1 MKINVVYIGLA
12 FCLAGCG
19 GGGGSN
25 AVGAPVLSPAPIEF
39 SDGSTLLGEDTMR
52 VEINGVLR
60 TLAAPDWQNN
70 LAQHTSIDESYV
82 ARRDTHYVA
91 VAGRYDDQSFAE
103 VLGNFEPITQFGT
116 LRYNGNLNLRTDN
129 SELNTQLELRINF
142 ASVAPR
148 LTTVTPVHGVDVA
161 ASINSDG
168 TFSNGFVTYGTN
180 RADMRGGFFDSDP
193 NAHNDS
199 FIAAFAG
206 DGIYGTLLGQIA
218 D

>member
-180 RADMRGGFFDSDP
+180 RADMRGGFFDADP
-193 NAHNDS
+193 DAHNDS